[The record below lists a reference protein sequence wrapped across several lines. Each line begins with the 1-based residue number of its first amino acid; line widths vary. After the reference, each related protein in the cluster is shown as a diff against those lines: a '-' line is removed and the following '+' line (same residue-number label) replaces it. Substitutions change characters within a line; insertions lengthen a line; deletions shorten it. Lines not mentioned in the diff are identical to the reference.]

1 MFLTNPT
8 TKELQLLDL
17 PVLMEMLAKQT
28 TDYIQ
33 LFHAEGFT
41 SRTMAA
47 RELLHGIQEAI
58 ESKRLSGLSMVET
71 ASSILPQT
79 KLVQGEQLA

>member
-8 TKELQLLDL
+8 TTELRLLDL

-33 LFHAEGFT
+33 FFHAEGFT

-47 RELLHGIQEAI
+47 REFLHGIQEAI
-58 ESKRLSGLSMVET
+58 ESKILSEHSMVGT

-79 KLVQGEQLA
+79 TLVQGAQLA

>member
-8 TKELQLLDL
+8 TAELQLLEL

-33 LFHAEGFT
+33 FFNEEGFT
-41 SRTMAA
+41 SRTLAA

-58 ESKRLSGLSMVET
+58 ESKRLSGISLIET
-71 ASSILPQT
+71 ATSILPQT
-79 KLVQGEQLA
+79 TFVQGGAMS